1 MPVPRSSP
9 SPTAIDPGVGLAGDL
24 SAVVGPAH
32 VLTDPELRAPFET
45 DWTRRFSGSAL
56 LVVRPGTVEEVSA
69 TVRACAT
76 RGIGIVVQGGN
87 TGLVGG
93 GVPSPSLSR
102 SPSAPGRPA
111 GPGSDQPVVILSTVR
126 LDRLD
131 PVDLAAAQVTAGA
144 GVPLSRVQKAANDAG
159 WAFAVDLAARDTA
172 TVGGM
177 VATNAGGLHVLR
189 YGPMRAQVVGVEAV
203 LADGSVVSRLAGL
216 LKDNTG
222 YDLSQLLVG
231 SEGTL
236 GIVTAA
242 RLRLIAS
249 EEERVVALLGLSS
262 AAQALEVVEVM
273 RRRVEGLQAAE
284 LFFDDGLEL
293 VCAHAHLSRPL
304 PAAWPAY
311 VLLECAAKHNPGD
324 SLYQV
329 LADLDWPEAATA
341 VATEPAG
348 RARLW
353 AYRERHT
360 EAISS
365 LGVPHKLDVTLPQS
379 RLAEFAV
386 EVRHVV
392 ATSAPDATVVIFGH
406 VGDGNLHV
414 NVVGPP
420 PDDERVDDAVLH
432 LVAAMDGSISAE
444 HGIGR
449 AKVRWLPLSRSRAE
463 LAAMRTIKAAFDP
476 AGILNPGVLLAADA
490 R

>member
-1 MPVPRSSP
+1 M
-9 SPTAIDPGVGLAGDL
+9 
-24 SAVVGPAH
+24 
-32 VLTDPELRAPFET
+32 
-45 DWTRRFSGSAL
+45 
-56 LVVRPGTVEEVSA
+56 
-69 TVRACAT
+69 
-76 RGIGIVVQGGN
+76 
-87 TGLVGG
+87 
-93 GVPSPSLSR
+93 
-102 SPSAPGRPA
+102 
-111 GPGSDQPVVILSTVR
+111 
-126 LDRLD
+126 
-131 PVDLAAAQVTAGA
+131 TAGA

-159 WAFAVDLAARDTA
+159 LAFAVDLAARDTA

-189 YGPMRAQVVGVEAV
+189 YGPMRAQVIGVEAV

-236 GIVTAA
+236 GIVTAV

-249 EEERVVALLGLSS
+249 EEERVVALLGLSG

-304 PAAWPAY
+304 PVAWPAY
-311 VLLECAAKHNPGD
+311 VLLECAAKRNPGD

-329 LADLDWPEAATA
+329 LADLDWPEAASA

-386 EVRHVV
+386 EVRQVV

-476 AGILNPGVLLAADA
+476 AGILNPGGLLAADA
-490 R
+490 P